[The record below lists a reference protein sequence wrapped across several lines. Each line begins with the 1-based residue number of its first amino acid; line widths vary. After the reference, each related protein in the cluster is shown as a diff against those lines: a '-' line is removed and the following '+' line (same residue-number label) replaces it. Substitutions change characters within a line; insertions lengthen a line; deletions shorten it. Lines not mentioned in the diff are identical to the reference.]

1 MAEELL
7 GVECVNGHPNPPD
20 AYDCATCAGSLAAA
34 PRLLDNPPRMVVEA
48 STGARLALRRDLVV
62 GRAPQYLSYNEGTE
76 LLTVPSPGRLVSR
89 SHVLLQVVGW
99 QVSAIDMDSHN
110 GTVLRRLGYED
121 VQLVPDAQVPLRYG
135 DELDLGDG
143 VVLRFL
149 PPGASTDDAAAASAH
164 SAGES
169 LNVTG
174 SLTY

>member
-1 MAEELL
+1 M
-7 GVECVNGHPNPPD
+7 
-20 AYDCATCAGSLAAA
+20 
-34 PRLLDNPPRMVVEA
+34 
-48 STGARLALRRDLVV
+48 
-62 GRAPQYLSYNEGTE
+62 
-76 LLTVPSPGRLVSR
+76 
-89 SHVLLQVVGW
+89 LLQVVGW